1 MTLLDIYTGR
11 QNWAD
16 YLRSHEAPDPDEAD
30 FDLLM
35 GDSLWRTELAQ
46 ESLNELLDEV
56 RLPEFEREARAYRT
70 ATPGWGEVP
79 APYSLLGAT
88 WRIRGSAASRAC
100 FRV

>member
-46 ESLNELLDEV
+46 DRSISERCRADDEFGHSIRALTTS
-56 RLPEFEREARAYRT
+56 RL
-70 ATPGWGEVP
+70 
-79 APYSLLGAT
+79 
-88 WRIRGSAASRAC
+88 
-100 FRV
+100 